1 METQLFALFIVF
13 LVANFF
19 IMIMVFFFIMTM
31 SNRLTKVE
39 GKVHQQDYEISDLKI
54 GVSTAMYQANKK

>member
-1 METQLFALFIVF
+1 
-13 LVANFF
+13 
-19 IMIMVFFFIMTM
+19 MIMVFFFIMTM